1 MGSYAFSHRNRCRV
15 CFRQSLGQ
23 SNLLLDSKQDSPSAG
38 SPLIKADSTEEIKL
52 PDITEKVERFTV
64 FEGC

>member
-15 CFRQSLGQ
+15 FFRQSLGQ

-64 FEGC
+64 VKGC